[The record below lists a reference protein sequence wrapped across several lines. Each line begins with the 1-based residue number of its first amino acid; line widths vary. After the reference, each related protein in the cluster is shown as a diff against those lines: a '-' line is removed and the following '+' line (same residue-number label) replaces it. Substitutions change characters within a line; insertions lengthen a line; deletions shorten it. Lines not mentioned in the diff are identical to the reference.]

1 MPNLLESL
9 NRPRVPTPPLPV
21 QEVLDVVLAA
31 LDDGKGRDIKVL
43 DVRGKTSV
51 TDYMVVASGTSDR
64 HVRAVADHVVE
75 KAKDH
80 GVRPLGTEGG
90 AAADWVLVDL
100 GDVVVHVMKPQTR
113 EFYQLEKLWG
123 TEAVPSPS

>member
-1 MPNLLESL
+1 LQNPFESL
-9 NRPRVPTPPLPV
+9 NRPRVPTPLPAP
-21 QEVLDVVLAA
+21 ELLDLVLAA
-31 LDDGKGRDIKVL
+31 LEDGKAREIKVL

-64 HVRAVADHVVE
+64 HVRAVADHVTE
-75 KAKDH
+75 KAKAR
-80 GVRPLGTEGG
+80 GAPPLGTEGG

-123 TEAVPSPS
+123 TEAAPSSS